1 MVTLARG
8 RPATGQLTAH
18 GNLAIPAPLGSNGSI
33 MNRTSLA
40 LAAVVTAVLLLA
52 PGRAPVRAEDTITRE
67 QADTLIKEIRELR
80 RAIDSLRTAPRAGG
94 ERPPDEKVRVDLAGV
109 QVLGRADA
117 PVTLVE
123 FTDLECPY
131 CRAFHVGAFERLKRE
146 YIDTGKVRFISRDF
160 PLDFHPNAR
169 PAALAVRCAG
179 EQGKFWEM
187 RHVVTLNAA
196 TLGPMTYDRL
206 AGELGLDAGR
216 FGACITADRFRAEID
231 RDIAAAMSAGVTG
244 TPSFVLGAT
253 TPGAALEG
261 LRIVGAQPF
270 PVFETRIK
278 ALLGER

>member
-1 MVTLARG
+1 MT
-8 RPATGQLTAH
+8 RPT
-18 GNLAIPAPLGSNGSI
+18 
-33 MNRTSLA
+33 LA
-40 LAAVVTAVLLLA
+40 LAAVVSAALLLA
-52 PGRAPVRAEDTITRE
+52 PGPAPVRAQDTITRE

-80 RAIDSLRTAPRAGG
+80 RAIKSLRAPRAGG
-94 ERPPDEKVRVDLAGV
+94 ERPPDEKVRVDLAGA

-146 YIDTGKVRFISRDF
+146 YIDTGKVRFVSRDF

-187 RHVVTLNAA
+187 RHAVTLNASALGA
-196 TLGPMTYDRL
+196 TTYDRL

-216 FGACITADRFRAEID
+216 FSGCIAADRYRAEID
-231 RDIAAAMSAGVTG
+231 RDIAEAMKAGVTG

-253 TPGAALEG
+253 TPGAAVEG

-270 PVFETRIK
+270 PVFEARIK

>member
-1 MVTLARG
+1 VI
-8 RPATGQLTAH
+8 RPA
-18 GNLAIPAPLGSNGSI
+18 SV
-33 MNRTSLA
+33 
-40 LAAVVTAVLLLA
+40 LAAVLTAALLLV
-52 PGRAPVRAEDTITRE
+52 PGPARVRAQDTITRE

-80 RAIDSLRTAPRAGG
+80 QAIEALRAPRAGA
-94 ERPPDEKVRVDLAGV
+94 ERPPDAKVRVDVTGAP
-109 QVLGRADA
+109 VLGRADA

-123 FTDLECPY
+123 FTDLECPF

-146 YIDTGKVRFISRDF
+146 YIDTGKVRFITRDF

-187 RHVVTLNAA
+187 RHVVTLNAT
-196 TLGPMTYDRL
+196 TLGPPTYDRL
-206 AGELGLDAGR
+206 AGELGLDGGR
-216 FGACITADRFRAEID
+216 FAACIAADRYRAEID
-231 RDIAAAMSAGVTG
+231 RDIAEAMQAGVTG

-253 TPGAALEG
+253 MPGSAVEG

-270 PVFETRIK
+270 PVFEARIK

>member
-1 MVTLARG
+1 MTLT
-8 RPATGQLTAH
+8 RP
-18 GNLAIPAPLGSNGSI
+18 
-33 MNRTSLA
+33 A
-40 LAAVVTAVLLLA
+40 LAALVAAALLL
-52 PGRAPVRAEDTITRE
+52 PGPAPVWAQDTITRE

-80 RAIDSLRTAPRAGG
+80 RAIDGLRAPQAGAQ
-94 ERPPDEKVRVDLAGV
+94 RQPDEKVRVDLTGV
-109 QVLGRADA
+109 HVLGRADA

-131 CRAFHVGAFERLKRE
+131 CHAFHVGAFERLKRE

-187 RHVVTLNAA
+187 RHAVTLNAR
-196 TLGPMTYDRL
+196 TLGPLVYDRL
-206 AGELGLDAGR
+206 AGELGLDTGR
-216 FGACITADRFRAEID
+216 FTACVAADRYRAAID
-231 RDIAAAMSAGVTG
+231 RDIAEATRAGVTG

-253 TPGAALEG
+253 RPDAAVEG

-270 PVFETRIK
+270 PVFEARIK
-278 ALLGER
+278 ALLGGR

>member
-1 MVTLARG
+1 MAK
-8 RPATGQLTAH
+8 P
-18 GNLAIPAPLGSNGSI
+18 PSI
-33 MNRTSLA
+33 MG
-40 LAAVVTAVLLLA
+40 AVLSVVLLLA
-52 PGRAPVRAEDTITRE
+52 SGPPPASAQDSITRE
-67 QADTLIKEIRELR
+67 QADTLIREIRELR
-80 RAIDSLRTAPRAGG
+80 RAIESLRAPRAGA
-94 ERPPDEKVRVDLAGV
+94 ERPPDEKVRVDLTGV
-109 QVLGRADA
+109 NVLGRADA

-131 CRAFHVGAFERLKRE
+131 CRAFHVGTFERLKRD

-169 PAALAVRCAG
+169 PAAVAVRCAG

-187 RHVVTLNAA
+187 RHVVTLNA
-196 TLGPMTYDRL
+196 TGLGPTLYDRL

-216 FGACITADRFRAEID
+216 FTACLTADRHRAEID
-231 RDIAAAMSAGVTG
+231 RDIAAATKAGVTG

-253 TPGAALEG
+253 TPGPAVEG

-270 PVFETRIK
+270 PVFEARIK

>member
-1 MVTLARG
+1 VIVTLARG
-8 RPATGQLTAH
+8 RAGTGQLSAH
-18 GNLAIPAPLGSNGSI
+18 GILAIPALLRSNGSI
-33 MNRTSLA
+33 MKHRSLV
-40 LAAVVTAVLLLA
+40 LGVVATAVLLLT
-52 PGRAPVRAEDTITRE
+52 PGPARVQAQDTITRE

-80 RAIDSLRTAPRAGG
+80 RAIDGLRAPRAGG
-94 ERPPDEKVRVDLAGV
+94 ERPPDEKVRVGLAGA

-146 YIDTGKVRFISRDF
+146 YIDTGKVRFISRDL

-187 RHVVTLNAA
+187 RHVVTLNAT
-196 TLGPMTYDRL
+196 TLGPPTYDRL

-216 FGACITADRFRAEID
+216 FSACIAADRYRAEID
-231 RDIAAAMSAGVTG
+231 GDIAEAAKAGVTG

-253 TPGAALEG
+253 TPDAAVEG

-270 PVFETRIK
+270 PVFEARIK